1 MKKLLLLLLATA
13 ANAVTLPLYIET
25 DTQTVVS
32 PHAPTTLAG
41 YGITDVI
48 APSTADG
55 NFLVGDGDGG
65 WVEESGFT
73 AQTSIQ
79 IVNANGGVEIGI
91 FSSSESGVAIG
102 STSTATT
109 GGAVGTAAST
119 TTGGAVGS
127 IASTTTGGA
136 VGTAASTTTGGAVGN
151 LAESTDGFAG
161 GNQALAIGTGRVQL
175 GTGINNTDS
184 TIQFLSSGSVTAAEF
199 GRLASNVTTV
209 TATTYTALVTDGA
222 ILVSNAAGVAITLP
236 AAASVPSNYR
246 LSIVNIGA
254 SGAITVDGD
263 STETINGE
271 LTIILTTQYESV
283 TIVADGSNWF
293 IL

>member
-1 MKKLLLLLLATA
+1 MKKLFLLLLAATA
-13 ANAVTLPLYIET
+13 QASTLPLYI
-25 DTQTVVS
+25 DTATNAVVS
-32 PHAPTTLAG
+32 PDAPTTVAG
-41 YGITDVI
+41 YGIADDTNPHSV
-48 APSTADG
+48 TAVQIG
-55 NFLVGDGDGG
+55 
-65 WVEESGFT
+65 
-73 AQTSIQ
+73 
-79 IVNANGGVEIGI
+79 IVNENGGVEIGVG
-91 FSSSESGVAIG
+91 SSATTGVAIG
-102 STSTATT
+102 PTSTATT
-109 GGAVGTAAST
+109 GGAVGTAVST

-136 VGTAASTTTGGAVGN
+136 VGSSTSATTGGAVGDR
-151 LAESTDGFAG
+151 AQSTTGFAG
-161 GNQALAIGTGRVQL
+161 GFLAKANGTGRVQL
-175 GTGINNTDS
+175 GTGVNSTDS

-209 TATTYTALVTDGA
+209 TATTYTALVADGA
-222 ILVSNAAGVAITLP
+222 ILASNAAGVAITLP

-283 TIVADGSNWF
+283 TLVTDGSNWF